1 MIHENRIELLDET
14 WRPPSG
20 GGKGKGKGK
29 GRSGVTTLLAVA
41 YLASRASS
49 NSGGGTRRAKLDRV
63 TRRVPEVMVKVT
75 GRQRGGG
82 HTAAHLDYI
91 ARHGKLDVETSDGE
105 RITGKANVESLANE
119 WSAQEE
125 LTTRRREPLT
135 SISMILSMPPGS
147 DPEIVRHAARAFART
162 ELEQFPWAMALH
174 TDTDH
179 PHVHLTV
186 AARGEDDARFDP
198 RKADLTRYREVFA
211 RELRARG
218 QEAEAT
224 PRRAR
229 GIVQKHETTPVRKM
243 RERAEEGRGAMPLV
257 LQAAERA
264 SSNLMTE
271 DPLRPRPWEMA
282 IVKRQSEVRTA
293 HRTVAAELI
302 SSDDPADKRLGEQT
316 LAFLASLPSPATR
329 DRQASF
335 DLAAGRR
342 ERDRSQGA
350 EPQRA
355 KPEPRS
361 PTVTAKPR
369 EIDGPEI

>member
-1 MIHENRIELLDET
+1 VIHENRIELLDET

-20 GGKGKGKGK
+20 GGQGKGKGK
-29 GRSGVTTLLAVA
+29 GRSGVTTLLAAA
-41 YLASRASS
+41 YLATRQSS
-49 NSGGGTRRAKLDRV
+49 SGGGTRRAKLDRL

-179 PHVHLTV
+179 PHVHLTI

-198 RKADLTRYREVFA
+198 RKADLARYREVFA

-229 GIVQKHETTPVRKM
+229 AVVQKHETTPVRKM
-243 RERAEEGRGAMPLV
+243 RERAEEGRGEMPLV
-257 LQAAERA
+257 LQAARRV

-293 HRTVAAELI
+293 HQTVAAELI

-316 LAFLASLPSPATR
+316 LVFLANLPSPATR

-342 ERDRSQGA
+342 ELDRSQGA
-350 EPQRA
+350 ESQRA
-355 KPEPRS
+355 KAEPRP
-361 PTVTAKPR
+361 PTATAKPR